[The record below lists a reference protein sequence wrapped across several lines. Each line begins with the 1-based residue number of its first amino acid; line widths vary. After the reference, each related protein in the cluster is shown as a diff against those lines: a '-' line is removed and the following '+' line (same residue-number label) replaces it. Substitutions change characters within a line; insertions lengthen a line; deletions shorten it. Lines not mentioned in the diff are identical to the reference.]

1 MVPDVRPYLV
11 PLPETVRWED
21 WLYRENDDWVPLPD
35 SIEGW
40 DPGTDIRVRR
50 TVRIDLDRFRQETF
64 LHAPSATRLTLSW
77 TSSTT
82 AMTETAPPG
91 TISPAGIGTVE
102 ALLEGSRLAGVVTLR
117 TTLSLATTAEQA
129 GPGVARTAG
138 SVLVDDERR
147 LALEGTMSMFPV
159 HAIDFSHTR
168 LPVNASWH
176 LETDTELEAPF
187 LGRFRLLINTR
198 DTELDAAVARGTK
211 DKRQQALCDGL
222 EENLAATLL
231 EFAVRLRD
239 DLRERDSWPPDSI
252 GEVLTR
258 TLQLGRDIHFPS
270 DADDLADFRTRL
282 ASAIRSSGAG
292 RMFK

>member
-1 MVPDVRPYLV
+1 MAPDVRPYLV
-11 PLPETVRWED
+11 PSPETVRWND
-21 WLYRENDDWVPLPD
+21 WLYHANDEWIPLPD

-50 TVRIDLDRFRQETF
+50 TARVDLDRFRRET
-64 LHAPSATRLTLSW
+64 LLEAAATRLTLSW
-77 TSSTT
+77 LSSTT
-82 AMTETAPPG
+82 AMRGSVPPVN
-91 TISPAGIGTVE
+91 ISSAGVGMVE
-102 ALLEGSRLAGVVTLR
+102 ALLEGTRLAGVVFLK
-117 TTLSLATTAEQA
+117 TTLSLATTAEHA

-138 SVLVDDERR
+138 SVLAQDERR

-198 DTELDAAVARGTK
+198 DTELDAAVARGIK

-222 EENLAATLL
+222 EESLAATLL
-231 EFAVRLRD
+231 EFAVHLRE
-239 DLRERDSWPPDSI
+239 DLGERDSWPPDSI

-258 TLQLGRDIHFPS
+258 TLRLGRDIYSPS
-270 DADDLADFRTRL
+270 DPNDLTDFRTRL

-292 RMFK
+292 RIFK